1 MGFRVSIIRAVG
13 YFLLKSL
20 YNELIAFTTFQFMI
34 TVLGFIA
41 AGLMIL
47 QSFNDWGESPLLTTI
62 QSIDTPI
69 TDLLFPSVTVCQG
82 L

>member
-1 MGFRVSIIRAVG
+1 
-13 YFLLKSL
+13 
-20 YNELIAFTTFQFMI
+20 MI

-41 AGLMIL
+41 AGFMIL

-82 L
+82 LYLYFYTLFVPQKI